1 MATKHLKNDRYLPFI
16 PFFSLN
22 ILIFTGWIFLNYPI
36 LWKWFWL
43 TFCRGTKY
51 GVVQTDSPIS
61 GDFLFL
67 TIKLNCSDRIFPKNK
82 MWKVPL
88 VSQKIINVL
97 IKKKST
103 KGNRRKFTFCFV
115 FFAYADVIK
124 YHEKLTILCEPTQI
138 TTARIIS
145 MLGHKTIGSHLK
157 QQH

>member
-67 TIKLNCSDRIFPKNK
+67 TIKLNCSDRIFPKNN

-88 VSQKIINVL
+88 VSQNVL
-97 IKKKST
+97 IKKIHQ
-103 KGNRRKFTFCFV
+103 RKQEKIYFLFC
-115 FFAYADVIK
+115 FFAYGDVIK

-145 MLGHKTIGSHLK
+145 VLGHKTIGSHLK